1 MCEVCGRTETLS
13 AAAAYDAGWDMP
25 PRMGDFGT
33 VSPRVCPRC
42 PMLATAWFAMALRGC
57 ALEDLTDRQR
67 AAVARMLA
75 EPESLALTP
84 EEAAQHTGPRGPWRL
99 VRDGAPP
106 VLVGEPVTAVVLRRI
121 ERRDED

>member
-1 MCEVCGRTETLS
+1 MGVSAAAIRGAGTVTPARQDGGVPDADGQQPRYRYMCEVCGRTETLS

-42 PMLATAWFAMALRGC
+42 PMLATAWFAMAMRGC

-67 AAVARMLA
+67 AAIERILG
-75 EPESLALTP
+75 EPESLMLTP
-84 EEAAQHTGPRGPWRL
+84 EAGGGPK
-99 VRDGAPP
+99 
-106 VLVGEPVTAVVLRRI
+106 
-121 ERRDED
+121 